1 MRRLHPTDAAL
12 TAVSSFR
19 VELRSLAGGPTAV
32 ASSGAYSVITDR
44 PAAAGGRGLGFN
56 GGQLLYA
63 AIAGCYSN
71 DLYREAATLG
81 IDLTHVEVAV
91 DGDFP
96 QRGEPSTPIT
106 VDLEVTGSG
115 TEPQLRDLVE
125 LVDRIAEIPN
135 SIRGTTPVVLGS
147 VKITPNS
154 TEGRRA

>member
-1 MRRLHPTDAAL
+1 MSDAY
-12 TAVSSFR
+12 R
-19 VELRSLAGGPTAV
+19 IELRTLDGGPTAV

-81 IDLTHVEVAV
+81 VILRRVAIRV

-96 QRGEPSTPIT
+96 TRGEPSTPIT
-106 VDLEVTGSG
+106 VDLELEGDAP
-115 TEPQLRDLVE
+115 EAKLRELVD

-135 SIRGTTPVVLGS
+135 SIRGTTPVTLGQ
-147 VKITPNS
+147 VKL
-154 TEGRRA
+154 EGGQA

>member
-1 MRRLHPTDAAL
+1 MSDAY
-12 TAVSSFR
+12 R
-19 VELRSLAGGPTAV
+19 IELRTLDGGPTAV

-81 IDLTHVEVAV
+81 IELRRVSITV
-91 DGDFP
+91 DGDFAT
-96 QRGEPSTPIT
+96 RGEPSTPIT
-106 VDLEVTGSG
+106 VDLEVDGDAP
-115 TEPQLRDLVE
+115 EDRLRALVD

-135 SIRGTTPVVLGS
+135 SIRGTTPVVLGQ
-147 VKITPNS
+147 VQLRG
-154 TEGRRA
+154 GRA

>member
-1 MRRLHPTDAAL
+1 MSDAY
-12 TAVSSFR
+12 R
-19 VELRSLAGGPTAV
+19 IELRSLDGGPTAV

-81 IDLTHVEVAV
+81 IALSRVAVAV

-96 QRGEPSTPIT
+96 KRGEPSTPIT
-106 VDLEVTGSG
+106 VDLEVEGDATW
-115 TEPQLRDLVE
+115 TKLKELVE

-135 SIRGTTPVVLGS
+135 SIRGATPVELREVRLRGPDE
-147 VKITPNS
+147 TATTLYWREEP
-154 TEGRRA
+154 G